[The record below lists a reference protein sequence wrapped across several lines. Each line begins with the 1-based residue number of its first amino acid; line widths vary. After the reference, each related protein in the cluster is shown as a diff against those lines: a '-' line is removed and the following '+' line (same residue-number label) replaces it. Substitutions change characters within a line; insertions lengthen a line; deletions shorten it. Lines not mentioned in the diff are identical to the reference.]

1 MKENLNFDYYSE
13 LLTIKKDSEGV
24 RINIWR
30 KLEEGVELVVL
41 YDSTNE
47 DPLQIID
54 THEEIVSEDK

>member
-24 RINIWR
+24 HINIWR
-30 KLEEGVELVVL
+30 KLEEGVELAVM

-47 DPLQIID
+47 DPLQIIGK
-54 THEEIVSEDK
+54 HEEINV